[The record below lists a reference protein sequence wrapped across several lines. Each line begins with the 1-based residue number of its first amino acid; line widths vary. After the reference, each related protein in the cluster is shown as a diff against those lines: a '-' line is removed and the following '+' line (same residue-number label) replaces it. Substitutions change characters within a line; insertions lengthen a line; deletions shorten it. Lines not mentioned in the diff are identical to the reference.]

1 MVFLLMFGMMV
12 VYCMRINVGVIMII
26 ILDEEVY
33 MKVGILEVKWN
44 VRFWLILENVFVS
57 LGYLEIFVCFILV
70 WFLEKFIL
78 KFNLNCKKKICK

>member
-44 VRFWLILENVFVS
+44 VRFWLILENIFVS
-57 LGYLEIFVCFILV
+57 LGYLILKIFVCFILV
-70 WFLEKFIL
+70 WFLEKIL
-78 KFNLNCKKKICK
+78 

>member
-1 MVFLLMFGMMV
+1 MSDGDFLEDKVKGDEFDMLDVSFNGCCFCLYILRRYIVVFLLMFGMMV

-44 VRFWLILENVFVS
+44 VRF
-57 LGYLEIFVCFILV
+57 
-70 WFLEKFIL
+70 
-78 KFNLNCKKKICK
+78 

>member
-44 VRFWLILENVFVS
+44 VRLIDFGKYFCKFRLFDFKNICLFYFSLVFRK
-57 LGYLEIFVCFILV
+57 IFI
-70 WFLEKFIL
+70 EKFNF
-78 KFNLNCKKKICK
+78 KFN

>member
-33 MKVGILEVKWN
+33 MKAGILEVKWN
-44 VRFWLILENVFVS
+44 VRF
-57 LGYLEIFVCFILV
+57 
-70 WFLEKFIL
+70 
-78 KFNLNCKKKICK
+78 

>member
-44 VRFWLILENVFVS
+44 VRFWLILGNIFVS
-57 LGYLEIFVCFILV
+57 LGYLKIFVCFILV
-70 WFLEKFIL
+70 LFLEKFL
-78 KFNLNCKKKICK
+78 

>member
-70 WFLEKFIL
+70 WFLEKFL
-78 KFNLNCKKKICK
+78 

>member
-1 MVFLLMFGMMV
+1 MFGMMV

-44 VRFWLILENVFVS
+44 VRFWLILGYIFVS
-57 LGYLEIFVCFILV
+57 LGYLKIFVCFILV
-70 WFLEKFIL
+70 WFLEKIL
-78 KFNLNCKKKICK
+78 

>member
-1 MVFLLMFGMMV
+1 MFGMMV

-44 VRFWLILENVFVS
+44 VRFWFILENIFVS
-57 LGYLEIFVCFILV
+57 LGYLILKIFLFYFSLVFRKCFI
-70 WFLEKFIL
+70 EKFNL
-78 KFNLNCKKKICK
+78 KFNLNCKKNL